1 MLCFRF
7 VLQTVFSSL
16 FLVLLQGQIIDL
28 MRYIWLAEEGGVY
41 SDMDVDFRDNLTLD
55 TLLDCNG
62 SYDFVA
68 AIEENLNV
76 LGDGIREPISLGDTN
91 FPVELFCNFFFATA
105 PKSEVMETLVK
116 KAVEN
121 SERWGDATSLAEVY
135 QLTGPS
141 FFARVFDGNNYRN
154 NPHVRIVDISTKNK
168 YLWHSGWGTW
178 KGERGLYPIYNPGFF
193 PTISLEWVN
202 KTAYPVLGQIH
213 NPPPSLCRGH
223 IPRRIHF
230 ISLSLDE
237 KPQLYPLSAN
247 NITNMPS
254 WYTKNPEWQID
265 LHYRWQD
272 YAELMRQ
279 RRLDDLNAIQAAGIK
294 PQVMDLALYMFVQ
307 ENGGLGGDLA
317 VMYPNH
323 LKSLEQLLQCQ
334 TTDSTTFVAVELA
347 ALRNTPHQGL
357 VFGGAAHNPV
367 MEIIIKR
374 AFLVANYA
382 KIDSNTSAE
391 ETSRLIGPEFVKQVL
406 AEVQAA
412 QKPDIL
418 IIKEE

>member
-1 MLCFRF
+1 
-7 VLQTVFSSL
+7 
-16 FLVLLQGQIIDL
+16 
-28 MRYIWLAEEGGVY
+28 
-41 SDMDVDFRDNLTLD
+41 
-55 TLLDCNG
+55 
-62 SYDFVA
+62 
-68 AIEENLNV
+68 
-76 LGDGIREPISLGDTN
+76 
-91 FPVELFCNFFFATA
+91 
-105 PKSEVMETLVK
+105 
-116 KAVEN
+116 
-121 SERWGDATSLAEVY
+121 
-135 QLTGPS
+135 
-141 FFARVFDGNNYRN
+141 
-154 NPHVRIVDISTKNK
+154 
-168 YLWHSGWGTW
+168 
-178 KGERGLYPIYNPGFF
+178 
-193 PTISLEWVN
+193 
-202 KTAYPVLGQIH
+202 
-213 NPPPSLCRGH
+213 
-223 IPRRIHF
+223 
-230 ISLSLDE
+230 LDE

-374 AFLVANYA
+374 AVANYA